1 MRKRCL
7 QICAA
12 ITRQNVN
19 ISDALYLMN
28 AIPTLFVP
36 THDVTIESV
45 SRLIDESSTPH
56 LVTHNASLKCA
67 TGSTHIFTTLEGTGC
82 LRRLG
87 PGENKETTCTSVMRG
102 IHMSGS

>member
-1 MRKRCL
+1 MRRSNHAQAALNELQETFENNQNIQYVMRKRCL

-45 SRLIDESSTPH
+45 RQ
-56 LVTHNASLKCA
+56 
-67 TGSTHIFTTLEGTGC
+67 
-82 LRRLG
+82 
-87 PGENKETTCTSVMRG
+87 SVDR
-102 IHMSGS
+102 